1 MKGLN
6 KVTLI
11 GNLGKDPEISTL
23 EGDIALAK
31 FTLATNESYKDQNGN
46 TQTITDWHNIVAW
59 RNMARVQHGILS
71 FVGSLIVGLTLSS
84 CAFTTTV
91 EVKPSDCVNPTAR
104 DCSGATNESRILEVR
119 LYQLKQFVDPCRL
132 DIDAFAAG
140 KDLDAFFAADVI
152 RRRS

>member
-23 EGDIALAK
+23 EGDITLAK

-59 RNMARVQHGILS
+59 RNMAEKVGKYLHKGSHIYMEGKIKTRSYEDKDGTKRYVTEIIADS
-71 FVGSLIVGLTLSS
+71 FIMLDKSTSS
-84 CAFTTTV
+84 ANA
-91 EVKPSDCVNPTAR
+91 E
-104 DCSGATNESRILEVR
+104 
-119 LYQLKQFVDPCRL
+119 
-132 DIDAFAAG
+132 IDAI
-140 KDLDAFFAADVI
+140 KTE
-152 RRRS
+152 

>member
-31 FTLATNESYKDQNGN
+31 FTLSSNESYKDQNGN

-59 RNMARVQHGILS
+59 RNMAEKVGKYLHKGSHIYMEGKIKTRSYEDKDGTKRYVTEIIADS
-71 FVGSLIVGLTLSS
+71 FIMLDKSTSS
-84 CAFTTTV
+84 ANA
-91 EVKPSDCVNPTAR
+91 E
-104 DCSGATNESRILEVR
+104 
-119 LYQLKQFVDPCRL
+119 
-132 DIDAFAAG
+132 IDAIKTERVA
-140 KDLDAFFAADVI
+140 
-152 RRRS
+152 

>member
-59 RNMARVQHGILS
+59 RNMAEKVGKYLHKGSHIYMEGKIKTRSYEDKDGTKRYVTEIIADS
-71 FVGSLIVGLTLSS
+71 FIMLDKSTSS
-84 CAFTTTV
+84 ANA
-91 EVKPSDCVNPTAR
+91 E
-104 DCSGATNESRILEVR
+104 
-119 LYQLKQFVDPCRL
+119 
-132 DIDAFAAG
+132 IDAIKTERVA
-140 KDLDAFFAADVI
+140 
-152 RRRS
+152 